1 MDAVLNFCLRNVKD
15 SPVCFIS
22 SAEDILLA
30 NRSTRSLIPSDLR
43 NRDSAVKLV
52 QREAA
57 GNRSPANRQL
67 IPYKDFDVIRG
78 ELCSLDEHDINMKYT
93 MENERTGNSTS
104 FPSKPI
110 KTFAYCGEAFPGPIG
125 QAS

>member
-22 SAEDILLA
+22 STEDILLA
-30 NRSTRSLIPSDLR
+30 NRSTRSLITSDLQ
-43 NRDSAVKLV
+43 NKDSAVKLV

-67 IPYKDFDVIRG
+67 ISYKDFDVI
-78 ELCSLDEHDINMKYT
+78 
-93 MENERTGNSTS
+93 
-104 FPSKPI
+104 
-110 KTFAYCGEAFPGPIG
+110 
-125 QAS
+125 